1 MSALAKILV
10 LVVTMTPFVFLADCV
25 YQEIAL
31 GRSLQ
36 HLCVST
42 EPESKLSDALARAEA
57 LKLDLRT
64 GLAALDDSDW
74 FDREYARI
82 VAWHKQSEP
91 PSSSEVA
98 VVFSKP
104 GMGYYACV
112 IAHQGD
118 AVVDA
123 EFVDRSS

>member
-42 EPESKLSDALARAEA
+42 EPESKLSDARSVVASIVSPVVRPFKRRARTRCIAA
-57 LKLDLRT
+57 RI
-64 GLAALDDSDW
+64 AALT
-74 FDREYARI
+74 ARL
-82 VAWHKQSEP
+82 
-91 PSSSEVA
+91 
-98 VVFSKP
+98 
-104 GMGYYACV
+104 
-112 IAHQGD
+112 
-118 AVVDA
+118 
-123 EFVDRSS
+123 R